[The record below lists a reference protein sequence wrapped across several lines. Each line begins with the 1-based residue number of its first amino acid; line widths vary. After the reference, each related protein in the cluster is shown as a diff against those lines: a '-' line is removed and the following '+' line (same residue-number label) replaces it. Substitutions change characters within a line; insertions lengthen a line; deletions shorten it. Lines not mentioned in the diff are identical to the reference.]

1 MAYTT
6 RSEVEA
12 LIPPPLLLRALDD
25 NGDGTEDSG
34 LFTTLQASAD
44 AQVNGMISTR
54 YTLPLTAPYPDIVT
68 QSALYFLLESIYQ
81 RNGVGAGVNP
91 WSQQALQF
99 REQLKRIGRG
109 EIQMTPDVTP
119 GLKAGRLACFD
130 TPTDYNASVYT
141 RRPTVEEFDG
151 TGYY

>member
-1 MAYTT
+1 MSYTT
-6 RSEVEA
+6 RGQVEA

-25 NGDGTEDSG
+25 NGDGIEDTG
-34 LFTTLQASAD
+34 LFTNLQDGAD

-54 YTLPLTAPYPDIVT
+54 YSLPLTGTPPDIVT

-91 WSQQALQF
+91 WSQQAMQF

-109 EIQMTPDVTP
+109 EIMLTADTSPSN
-119 GLKAGRLACFD
+119 KAGRMACFD
-130 TPTDYNASVYT
+130 APTDYRASIYGGRT
-141 RRPTVEEFDG
+141 MRGEPYGFG
-151 TGYY
+151 SY